1 MMTCSK
7 QAMLLAVL
15 SSASAYGQTVAQDQA
30 QQEERENA
38 CFRASAEVDLI
49 CDARAP
55 VSVARSSVIVTARGR
70 EEFVARV
77 PDTITLFNSQLA
89 SRRLDDANTILNA
102 APGVFFV
109 SDTDPGTNLISIRG
123 ISTNR
128 GQDPSVA
135 VIFDDHIL
143 PDSELFTLKPLDLA
157 RAEIVK
163 GPQGALFGKSAA
175 GGAVRFVSVQPGK
188 GDTYVRAGAGNG
200 GTVGVSGAAGVAVS
214 DAVAFRVAADFSDS
228 SGFIRNTTLNKKADG
243 FQSLNLKLAG
253 KFNVGDVLTVSPSL
267 RYTHEKGGAAFVS
280 SGNVTQRFNGR
291 LAGKALTL
299 PIGDF
304 EGRTDRTYAG
314 ASLTIAYDFGAARL
328 RSTTSYDDYQKNF
341 IEELDFRPE
350 KPLTFFGF
358 PAFADGIQPISQ
370 PVDIKAYTQEIR
382 LTSADDKELR
392 WIIGGFFQHSNK
404 LRTDDFTGF
413 GTYLAERQKSTQT
426 ALFASVD
433 ADVGPSVTLSGALRY
448 DHVKKTQIQRDRA
461 AVLVGTRSGSFEVV
475 EPKLSIAWRPIPSW
489 MVYASASTGYK
500 PGGFNPPSALAPS
513 APATFTSE
521 KTTGAE
527 IGIKGRTGNLIV
539 TAAGY
544 LARHSNFQNT
554 VFLDNNLVFSI
565 PRVNISGV
573 EATTEYKA
581 DNGFSVDASA
591 SVTRARIGRYTVAN
605 PTIETPEPL
614 AQCRVAGGTVCDFSG
629 NSISYSPS
637 MTLHGGAQWQ
647 GDMGAYQLLLR
658 ADISHTGKITYET
671 DTVLYSPA
679 RTVIDA
685 RVSLTRGI
693 IEAAIWGKNLGNT
706 RWALAA
712 FGQQNNLL
720 LDALGPGGP
729 FDSFTISK
737 GRLFG
742 ADVTVKF

>member
-1 MMTCSK
+1 MK
-7 QAMLLAVL
+7 IFPNQAILLAVL
-15 SSASAYGQTVAQDQA
+15 VSGSAAAQTVG
-30 QQEERENA
+30 QENKA
-38 CFRASAEVDLI
+38 VV
-49 CDARAP
+49 ARAVQCESGSAGLSCEP
-55 VSVARSSVIVTARGR
+55 EIWTGGAPIIVTARGR
-70 EEFVARV
+70 QEFVARV
-77 PDTITLFNSQLA
+77 PDTITLFNDALKI
-89 SRRLDDANTILNA
+89 RRLDDANSILNA

-175 GGAVRFVSVQPGK
+175 GGAVRFVSVQPGQ
-188 GDTYVRAGAGNG
+188 GDTYMRAGAGNG
-200 GTVGVSGAAGVAVS
+200 GTLGFSGAAGTDIS
-214 DAVAFRVAADFSDS
+214 QVAAVRLAVDFSDS
-228 SGFIRNTTLNKKADG
+228 SGFLRNTTLKKKVDG

-253 KFNVGDVLTVSPSL
+253 RLTVTENLTLSPSI

-280 SGNVTQRFNGR
+280 SGNVTQRYGGR
-291 LAGKALTL
+291 LAGDALTL

-304 EGRTDRTYAG
+304 EGRTDRTYVG

-328 RSTTSYDDYQKNF
+328 RSTSSYDDYQKSF

-358 PAFADGIQPISQ
+358 PAFPNGIQPIAQ
-370 PVDIKAYTQEIR
+370 PVELKAYTQEIR
-382 LTSADDKELR
+382 LTSADDKNIR
-392 WIIGGFFQHSNK
+392 WIIGGFYQHSNK

-426 ALFASVD
+426 ALFAAVD
-433 ADVGPSVTLSGALRY
+433 ADLTSTITLSGALRY
-448 DHVKKTQIQRDRA
+448 DRVTKTQIQRDRA
-461 AVLVGTRSGSFEVV
+461 GVLAGRRTGHFEVV
-475 EPKLSIAWRPIPSW
+475 EPKLSIAWRPASDW
-489 MVYASASTGYK
+489 LLYATASTGYK
-500 PGGFNPPSALAPS
+500 PGGFNPPSALAPD
-513 APATFTSE
+513 APPTFASE
-521 KTTGAE
+521 KTRGVE
-527 IGIKGRTGNLIV
+527 IGAKGQAGNLTV
-539 TAAGY
+539 TVAGY

-565 PRVNISGV
+565 PRVNISGA
-573 EATTEYKA
+573 EATASYKTDA
-581 DNGFSVDASA
+581 GFSVDASA

-605 PTIETPEPL
+605 PTIEAPEPL
-614 AQCRVAGGTVCDFSG
+614 TQCRVASGTICDFSG
-629 NSISYSPS
+629 NPISYSPS
-637 MTLHGGAQWQ
+637 MTAHAGVQWQ
-647 GDMGAYQLLLR
+647 GDIGAYQLLLR
-658 ADISHTGKITYET
+658 GDVSHTGKITYET
-671 DTVLYSPA
+671 DAVLYSPP
-679 RTVIDA
+679 RTVLDA
-685 RVSLTRGI
+685 RIAVTRGAMEI
-693 IEAAIWGKNLGNT
+693 AVWGKNLGNR

-720 LDALGPGGP
+720 LAALGPGGP

-737 GRLFG
+737 GRQFG
-742 ADVTVKF
+742 ADVTIKF